1 MPLRECRKDKN
12 RTGVAMSIED
22 DTLGPADVTFSDGQT
37 ERYAAVE
44 LLNDG
49 VLKTTQRAAFE
60 HPEFGTG
67 IGETQVAHAPHTW
80 RYVELVAIENG
91 TLWVSDAD
99 WESEE
104 AAKWEQLAGCVSVE
118 NAYQVIADYLLKHYA
133 KYYGAHALESART
146 TFNLEPNE
154 SRASKEVRNDEGEP
168 RRLAFRWA
176 STLRATGP
184 FSPFM

>member
-1 MPLRECRKDKN
+1 M
-12 RTGVAMSIED
+12 
-22 DTLGPADVTFSDGQT
+22 
-37 ERYAAVE
+37 
-44 LLNDG
+44 
-49 VLKTTQRAAFE
+49 
-60 HPEFGTG
+60 
-67 IGETQVAHAPHTW
+67 
-80 RYVELVAIENG
+80 AIENG

-176 STLRATGP
+176 STPRATGP